1 MGKATSCMCAKE
13 GIQQDGYETSRS
25 SHTWYSMQEQLD
37 KNDEERVEEERVASR
52 LAERQRLKM
61 MREREDQLMEER
73 KKKS

>member
-1 MGKATSCMCAKE
+1 
-13 GIQQDGYETSRS
+13 
-25 SHTWYSMQEQLD
+25 MQEQLD